1 MRMKRRRR
9 TSEALALLGLARRAG
24 AVVAG
29 TEAVREALRKG
40 SARLVI
46 LAEDM
51 SGTQQEKVLPLVRAR
66 GVPWETLGSM
76 QEVGD
81 ALGRG
86 PLAAVAVTAEGFA
99 GEIRKRLGRE

>member
-1 MRMKRRRR
+1 MKRGRR

-29 TEAVREALRKG
+29 GEAVREAMRKG

-46 LAEDM
+46 LTEDM
-51 SGTQQEKVLPLVRAR
+51 SGTQQEKILPLAR
-66 GVPWETLGSM
+66 TLGVPCERLGSM
-76 QEVGD
+76 QEMGD
-81 ALGRG
+81 ALGKG
-86 PLAAVAVTAEGFA
+86 PLGAVAVTADGFA